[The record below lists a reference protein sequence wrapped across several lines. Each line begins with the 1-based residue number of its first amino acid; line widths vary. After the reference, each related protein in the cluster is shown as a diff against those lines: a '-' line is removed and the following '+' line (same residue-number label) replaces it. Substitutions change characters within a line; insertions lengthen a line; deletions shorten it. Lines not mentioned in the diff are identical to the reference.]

1 MVSIIVKVL
10 KFSLFIGV
18 LLSTGAQAQVS
29 DDVVKIG
36 VLTDMGGTYAAATGQ
51 GSVTAVQMAVE
62 DFGGRVLGKP
72 IEVLVADHQGKPDIG
87 LALARKWIDID
98 KIDAIVDVPGSN
110 IALAVQHLARE
121 RNIAMLIG
129 GSGTTELIGKSC
141 SPTSVL
147 YVFDTYTLAKTSAK
161 AAVDNLGKTFFFITL
176 DSAFG
181 TAIEASLT
189 KLIVEAGGTVVGT
202 VKHPVGVMDFSSFIL
217 QAQASKAAVIVLAN
231 GAGDASNALKTANE
245 YGVTA
250 GGQKFLAMIFLDT
263 DVHAAG
269 LKVAQGLI
277 LPAPFY
283 WSHSKASSDWSK
295 RYFARMNSMPNWPQA
310 GAYSY
315 TMNYLKA
322 IAASGTDNSLTVVN
336 KMKETPI
343 DDLFAKGRI
352 RQDGKFVFDQYL
364 LQVKTPSESKEDW
377 DYFKLISTVSAEDAN
392 PKLAGGNCPFVK

>member
-1 MVSIIVKVL
+1 MVSNIVKVL
-10 KFSLFIGV
+10 KFSLFISV
-18 LLSTGAQAQVS
+18 LLSTGVQAQVS

-72 IEVLVADHQGKPDIG
+72 IEVLVGDHQGKPDIG
-87 LALARKWIDID
+87 LALARKWIDVD

-121 RNIAMLIG
+121 KNIAMLIG

-217 QAQASKAAVIVLAN
+217 QAQTSKAAVIVLAN

-263 DVHAAG
+263 DVRAAG

-277 LPAPFY
+277 LPAPYY

-377 DYFKLISTVSAEDAN
+377 DYFKLISTVQGEDAN
-392 PKLAGGNCPFVK
+392 PKLSEGNCPFVK